1 MLSVSFAS
9 GMAAAP
15 RGNREHDTDSRQTL
29 CDNRIKL
36 RDLSESSSGI
46 NHSELSEP
54 SDKCSRG
61 GPRASVY
68 VSFVSGILH
77 GVLHP
82 SRTGARVRVPHPSH
96 SLPRVGGCGEKDC
109 RCLSVQ
115 TVTAVTTRNTNRQ

>member
-68 VSFVSGILH
+68 VSFVSGISH
-77 GVLHP
+77 RCTG
-82 SRTGARVRVPHPSH
+82 TGAPSFALFAEGGRLRGKG
-96 SLPRVGGCGEKDC
+96 LPLPLGANGNSRY
-109 RCLSVQ
+109 
-115 TVTAVTTRNTNRQ
+115 NP